1 MSWQPTSTHQTRVAR
16 ASLLKTIRTFFEDR
30 QVLEVD
36 TPLLSSAT
44 VTDVHLDAFQTQFD
58 HAASGKPQMLWLQTS
73 PEYAMKRLLCAQSG
87 PIYQVCK
94 AFRHEGQGRYHNP
107 EFTMLEWYRPGFDH
121 IALMDEVDALL
132 VATLACEPAEK
143 VSYQQVFLTT
153 THIDPL
159 TISQPDLVSAL
170 THFDIDIAAP
180 QTLNSDSLLQL
191 IFSLVIEPKIGAER
205 PVMVYGFPAS
215 QAALAKVNTH
225 DPRTADRF
233 EVYFKGIELANG
245 FYELQDASEQR
256 NRFDTDNKQRL
267 AAGLP
272 EKPVDAHLLQALES
286 GLPDCA
292 GVALGIDRLLM
303 LKTGASSISDVI
315 SFPVANA

>member
-1 MSWQPTSTHQTRVAR
+1 MSWQPTTTHQARLAR
-16 ASLLKTIRTFFEDR
+16 ATLLKTLRAFFDDR

-44 VTDVHLDAFQTQFD
+44 VTDVHLDAFHTLFD
-58 HAASGKPQMLWLQTS
+58 HSATGKPQALWLQTS
-73 PEYAMKRLLCAQSG
+73 PEYAMKRLLCADSG
-87 PIYQVCK
+87 PIYQICK

-121 IALMDEVDALL
+121 QDLMAEVDALL
-132 VATLACEPAEK
+132 VATLACEPADK
-143 VSYQQVFLTT
+143 VSYQHVFLDYTG
-153 THIDPL
+153 IDPL
-159 TISQPDLVSAL
+159 GTSLTELIDAL
-170 THFDIDIAAP
+170 ARFNIDISAP
-180 QTLNSDSLLQL
+180 ETLDEDSILQL
-191 IFSLVIEPKIGAER
+191 LFSQEIEPKIGLDR

-215 QAALAKVNTH
+215 QAALAKINAC

-245 FYELQDASEQR
+245 FYELSDATEQR
-256 NRFDTDNKQRL
+256 KRFIADNAQRKSM
-267 AAGLP
+267 GLP
-272 EKPVDAHLLQALES
+272 EKPVDEHLLQALES

-303 LKTGASSISDVI
+303 LKTGASSISEVI
-315 SFPVANA
+315 SFPVATA